1 MNNAAAAPFLEVP
14 CCLRFLKAGR
24 FAAELKF
31 SRQSGVPERTLNPKI
46 LKPFEHALECYFA
59 FLECPNVLLQ
69 CYFAQIFSLIEIW
82 GSFRLS
88 R

>member
-31 SRQSGVPERTLNPKI
+31 SRQSGVPERTLNPTI
-46 LKPFEHALECYFA
+46 LKPFELALEC
-59 FLECPNVLLQ
+59 VLLTLR
-69 CYFAQIFSLIEIW
+69 CYFAQIFSRIEIW